1 MILRHL
7 ESFDQSPDNNKQSPL
22 ISIQII
28 NQLMSISPPKKKQPN
43 FKPFFFTFVGI
54 QVPLSV
60 QTV

>member
-28 NQLMSISPPKKKQPN
+28 NQLMAKK
-43 FKPFFFTFVGI
+43 FFFTFVVI